1 MAIDQDTLIKLRG
14 VMLEILDEFV
24 RICEENN
31 LTYFLSDGTL
41 LGAVRHKGFIPWD
54 DDIDVAM
61 PRKDYEKFLDIVSS
75 DTKSNYYALSHR
87 CPVNTYY
94 HYRAFTRFCK
104 KGTIFAQ
111 ENKKSPEE
119 YSGIFIDIWPF
130 DNCILSLTR
139 LHKKFTLF
147 AWRIYRLKTQ
157 KEIPSK
163 KYKLFLIKIIN
174 RLLPLKLFEII
185 LKISYTIFNNFR
197 TKNIVFFYGFTDIT
211 KNCQKYDT
219 IFPLAKI
226 VFEGKQYFAPGDYNT
241 YLTRV
246 YGNYMELPP
255 VEQRLTHG
263 IKFISFDDTER
274 TIEKFYQL
282 HE

>member
-1 MAIDQDTLIKLRG
+1 MDQNTLIRLRG

-31 LTYFLSDGTL
+31 LTYFLSYGTL

-54 DDIDVAM
+54 DDIDTSM

-75 DTKSNYYALSHR
+75 GTKSNYYALSPR

-104 KGTIFAQ
+104 RGTIFAQ
-111 ENKKSPEE
+111 ENKNSPEE

-130 DNCILSLTR
+130 DNSILPMVYLQ
-139 LHKKFTLF
+139 KGFTSF
-147 AWRIYRLKTQ
+147 VWRFYRLKTHYD
-157 KEIPSK
+157 IPINK
-163 KYKLFLIKIIN
+163 FKLFFIKIIN
-174 RLLPLKLFEII
+174 CIFPLKLIKI
-185 LKISYTIFNNFR
+185 LLEKSHTIFNNIK
-197 TKNIVFFYGFTDIT
+197 TKYIADFSAFGEM
-211 KNCQKYDT
+211 KNLYQKYDT
-219 IFPLAKI
+219 IFPLTKI
-226 VFEGKQYFAPGDYNT
+226 AFEGKQYSVPGDYNA
-241 YLTRV
+241 YLTRR

-263 IKFISFDDTER
+263 IKFISFDDAEK
-274 TIEKFYQL
+274 TIEKIYKL